1 MIHRDL
7 KLSRCLSEA
16 FNFSAYFHVIYFQL
30 CRLFNHGR
38 KILRVYRYSKGV
50 STSVPI
56 LS

>member
-30 CRLFNHGR
+30 CHGR